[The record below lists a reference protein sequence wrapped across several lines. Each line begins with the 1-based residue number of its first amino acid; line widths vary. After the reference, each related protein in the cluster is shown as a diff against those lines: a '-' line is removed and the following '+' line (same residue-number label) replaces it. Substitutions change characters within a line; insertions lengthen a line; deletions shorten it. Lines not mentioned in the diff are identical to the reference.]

1 MINRNIEK
9 QLEGP
14 FKELDQI
21 DSRFKELNA
30 SKKDWDAFLSENIA
44 AQSYE
49 KELDSAAS
57 LEDMFRALIK
67 LKKLFVEIMSNKE
80 PESLSDDEWAE
91 KVKRECEAIRN
102 GK

>member
-1 MINRNIEK
+1 MKNIEK

-21 DSRFKELNA
+21 DSKFQEL
-30 SKKDWDAFLSENIA
+30 KVTKRDWDAFLSENIM

-49 KELDSAAS
+49 KELKSAAS
-57 LEDMFRALIK
+57 LEDTFRALIK
-67 LKKLFVEIMSNKE
+67 LKKLFIEIMSNKE
-80 PESLSDDEWAE
+80 PENLSDDEWAE
-91 KVKRECEAIRN
+91 KVNRECEAIRN